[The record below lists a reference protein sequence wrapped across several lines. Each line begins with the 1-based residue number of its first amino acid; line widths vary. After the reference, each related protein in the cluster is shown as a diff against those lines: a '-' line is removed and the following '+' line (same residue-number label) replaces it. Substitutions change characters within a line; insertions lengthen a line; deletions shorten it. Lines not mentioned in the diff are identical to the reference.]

1 MNPIFPPY
9 HTLGFA
15 CMFTLPAAG
24 CGPAFPPAGNQG
36 AAPQLLSLP
45 GCVPTHTIA
54 TVCTQ
59 IGCQPY
65 MSLPGCV
72 PHTMWFICPPVNQA
86 GGAQNTT
93 ATVCTQIGCQPHIS
107 LPGCVYTGICPP
119 PANGGGGQ
127 LQPQQISFGIACAAP
142 ANAGNAPAPA
152 VASST
157 SFCTGA
163 VCHAPAQPDAAG
175 PQFNSTQFHSC
186 PPCNAAPA
194 IGQAQNLLS
203 APTQCPTVAPM
214 CPPAYGGGGQAQ
226 AQTKTGS
233 WMCPPAY
240 GSGQAT
246 PIHATTYTQP
256 FGQCLVS
263 AATQC
268 PTVPPMCLPP
278 AGQAQPQLTGSL
290 ITCNSLI
297 IACTIFD
304 SCGAPQ
310 AGVQPTQAQPQRFSV
325 PPHCPTVPPMCPPA
339 NGGAQAQVSNHTAIL
354 LNCGSGITTTTTFGG
369 HTQNMWPTQPGFCLL
384 SAPPQCPTVWPTQP
398 GTCFFTAPPQCGTT
412 IHICTGV
419 DSTNGGSQGQP
430 GPLGSAATHCPTVP
444 PMCPATSF
452 NCPPH
457 LLSTPPNCPRQSA
470 NANDGGQAQPQAPTT
485 TIFLTHLGHC
495 LSVPTYC
502 PTVAPMCPPYHGGQ
516 GPQPGTIVS
525 AYTYCPTVP
534 PMCQPTAPPTCQQ
547 PLLSAPTQ
555 CPTVAPMCPPPAGQ
569 GGGQA
574 QAQGFTILGICP
586 DTISPVLCIL
596 TRVAGCGS

>member
-24 CGPAFPPAGNQG
+24 CGSAFPPAGNQG

-127 LQPQQISFGIACAAP
+127 LQPQHISLGIACAAP
-142 ANAGNAPAPA
+142 VNAGNAPAPA

-203 APTQCPTVAPM
+203 AYTYCPTVAPM

-226 AQTKTGS
+226 AQTETGS
-233 WMCPPAY
+233 WMCPPAN
-240 GSGQAT
+240 GGGQAQAQT
-246 PIHATTYTQP
+246 MPHTYMP
-256 FGQCLVS
+256 G
-263 AATQC
+263 C
-268 PTVPPMCLPP
+268 PNTNTCSP
-278 AGQAQPQLTGSL
+278 ANAGGYSPQAQAQPQSDAAAWTYRP
-290 ITCNSLI
+290 I
-297 IACTIFD
+297 CTPRGEATWL
-304 SCGAPQ
+304 SY
-310 AGVQPTQAQPQRFSV
+310 
-325 PPHCPTVPPMCPPA
+325 PPHMCPPPA
-339 NGGAQAQVSNHTAIL
+339 NGGGQAQAQGFPGGTDIKCDTL
-354 LNCGSGITTTTTFGG
+354 LPQAPA
-369 HTQNMWPTQPGFCLL
+369 QNMWPTQPGFCLL

-419 DSTNGGSQGQP
+419 DGNNGGSQGQP
-430 GPLGSAATHCPTVP
+430 SPLGSAATHCPTVP

-516 GPQPGTIVS
+516 GPQPGTLVS
-525 AYTYCPTVP
+525 AYTQCPTVP

-574 QAQGFTILGICP
+574 QAPAQAQAFTILGACP
-586 DTISPVLCIL
+586 PTIPPTVCIA
-596 TRVAGCGS
+596 TQIAHCGHVTGIWPFC